1 MSDKFQNKYR
11 IPSARAQWWDYRHT
25 GAYFETIVT
34 HDRECF
40 FGNIIEKKMELTPLG
55 VIAQSCVHINRR

>member
-1 MSDKFQNKYR
+1 MVILELNQKEMSDKFQNKYR

-40 FGNIIEKKMELTPLG
+40 LEIL
-55 VIAQSCVHINRR
+55 